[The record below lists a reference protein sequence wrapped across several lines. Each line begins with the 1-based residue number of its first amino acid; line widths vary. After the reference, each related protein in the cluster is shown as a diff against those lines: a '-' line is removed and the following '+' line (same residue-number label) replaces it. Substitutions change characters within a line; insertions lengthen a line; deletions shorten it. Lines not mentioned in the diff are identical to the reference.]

1 MRGAVLIVSH
11 GTDDHVPLVR
21 AKLNELGIE
30 VIWFDTDNYGSE
42 TNASFQIEDCSPTI
56 VFRIGKSE
64 HRGDIVRAVFFR
76 HIRLARAPHVADLAA
91 RRMAES
97 EMRSTLEGALLALEP
112 ALWMNYPY
120 ANRFAR
126 SKLVQL
132 RLASR
137 LGFKVPETCI
147 TADPRIIREH
157 YRRWNGEMVAKLAG
171 GQIVGDT
178 PELQYVILTTLIT
191 PEDLKDDEAL
201 SACPAIYQRRVP
213 KEYELRVT
221 VVGEEVFACRI
232 DSQALEISQ
241 VDWRAAGPSALHQQ
255 PYELDEAIAGQCCA
269 LLRRLG
275 LEIAG
280 LDFIVTPEGET
291 VSWKLTR
298 PVRGP
303 G

>member
-42 TNASFQIEDCSPTI
+42 TNASFQIENCFPTI

-97 EMRSTLEGALLALEP
+97 ELRSTLEGALLALEL
-112 ALWMNYPY
+112 ALWMNHPY

-126 SKLVQL
+126 SKLMQL
-132 RLASR
+132 SLASR
-137 LGFKVPETCI
+137 LGFKVPETCV
-147 TADPRIIREH
+147 TADPRIVREH

-178 PELQYVILTTLIT
+178 PEFSVRHTNH
-191 PEDLKDDEAL
+191 
-201 SACPAIYQRRVP
+201 SANARRS
-213 KEYELRVT
+213 K
-221 VVGEEVFACRI
+221 G
-232 DSQALEISQ
+232 
-241 VDWRAAGPSALHQQ
+241 
-255 PYELDEAIAGQCCA
+255 
-269 LLRRLG
+269 
-275 LEIAG
+275 
-280 LDFIVTPEGET
+280 
-291 VSWKLTR
+291 
-298 PVRGP
+298 
-303 G
+303 